1 MKPYIPETSLFNW
14 YLDELREFTQPQ
26 RQEILTR
33 VWNQLSQAQKR
44 NNLKWA
50 CILFWHLTERSAEDW
65 KIFLEP
71 EIYTDYDTNRHL
83 KNEKTTDAKVRMT
96 IISHK
101 PELVFHLNPPATDHE
116 LFLAI
121 SKKPMIARQP
131 QYQREDWLKWF
142 TLGKL
147 LINDEYKSS
156 LPMRKQDFEI
166 WAPYWRHI
174 LNISNEP

>member
-1 MKPYIPETSLFNW
+1 MKPYNPETSLFYW
-14 YLDELREFTQPQ
+14 YQVEVQFTQPQ
-26 RQEILTR
+26 PQEILTR
-33 VWNQLSQAQKR
+33 VWNQLSQAKKR
-44 NNLKWA
+44 DNLTWHR
-50 CILFWHLTERSAEDW
+50 ILFWHLTERSAEDW
-65 KIFLEP
+65 KIYLEP
-71 EIYTDYDTNRHL
+71 EIYDDYDTRSHL
-83 KNEKTTDAKVRMT
+83 KNEKITDVKVRMI

-101 PELVFHLNPPATDHE
+101 PELVFHLNPPATDYE

-121 SKKPMIARQP
+121 SKKPIIVRQI
-131 QYQREDWLKWF
+131 QYHGEKWLKWF

-156 LPMRKQDFEI
+156 LPMRKQYFEI